1 MARAMRYV
9 ADKPG
14 QKTPNRESPDLMPFG
29 IFAVSPRIQKL
40 TIRIAK
46 DVKAVAK
53 AISPESDEPVDKP
66 KYRDSF
72 IVVPG
77 KPLKIKGLLRAT
89 ALVGNTAPHSAAI
102 EFGSGEGSVGDSA
115 GEGRPQGGSNQP
127 YRVLGRAGATIG
139 EFRGE

>member
-1 MARAMRYV
+1 MARALRYV
-9 ADKPG
+9 QDKPG
-14 QKTPNRESPDLMPFG
+14 QKTPNRESPHLQPFG
-29 IFAVSPRIQKL
+29 MFAVSPRIQAL

-53 AISPESDEPVDKP
+53 SISPDGEEETGKP
-66 KYRDSF
+66 KYKDQF

-77 KPLKIKGLLRAT
+77 KPLKIKGLSRAT
-89 ALVGNTAPHSAAI
+89 ALVGNTDPKAAAI
-102 EFGSGEGSVGDSA
+102 EFGSGDGSVGDSA

-127 YRVLGRAGATIG
+127 FRVLGRAGAMIG

>member
-1 MARAMRYV
+1 MARTLRYV

-14 QKTPNRESPDLMPFG
+14 RETPYPESRGMQPFAA
-29 IFAVSPRIQKL
+29 FAVSPRIQKL
-40 TIRIAK
+40 ALRIGK

-53 AISPESDEPVDKP
+53 AISPEGDDPRGP

-89 ALVGNTAPHSAAI
+89 ALVGNTAPQAAAI
-102 EFGSGEGSVGDSA
+102 EFGSGEPSQGDTQ
-115 GEGRPQGGSNQP
+115 GQGRPQHGYNYS
-127 YRVLGRAGATIG
+127 YRVLGRAGSRIG
-139 EFRGE
+139 EFRG

>member
-1 MARAMRYV
+1 MARALYYK
-9 ADKPG
+9 ADRPG
-14 QKTPNRESPDLMPFG
+14 QKTPNKESPHLQPFG
-29 IFAVSPRIQKL
+29 MFAVSPRIQAL

-53 AISPESDEPVDKP
+53 AISPEGDEREEGVAYK
-66 KYRDSF
+66 DSF

-77 KPLKIKGLLRAT
+77 KPLKIKGLSRAT

-102 EFGSGEGSVGDSA
+102 EFGSGDGSVGDSA

-127 YRVLGRAGATIG
+127 FRVLGRAGATIG